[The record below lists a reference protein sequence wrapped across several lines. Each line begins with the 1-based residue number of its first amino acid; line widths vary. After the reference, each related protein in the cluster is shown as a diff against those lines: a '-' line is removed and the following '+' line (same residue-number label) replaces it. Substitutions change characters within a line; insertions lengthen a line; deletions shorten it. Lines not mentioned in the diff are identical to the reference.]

1 MSVKNLLFSEAEYAR
16 RHTEVRN
23 IMEQRN
29 LPGIVCYGNR
39 GAPGTVG
46 YLTNF
51 SPRWDTYLLFPIEG
65 EPVLFAQ
72 LYNHTP
78 NAKRLSLLEDTRWG
92 GANSEE
98 TLAREIRQRGLMHGQ
113 LGLAG
118 AVPYQRY
125 SSLRCLLP
133 DVEWKDVSKALGR
146 LRWVKSEEELVLM
159 RHAAEL
165 TDLAV
170 EALAGG
176 VHSGLRDT
184 DLPVLMQMAV
194 LPKGGQLDLC
204 YIATTPMQ
212 DPLVCVPAQNP
223 SGRIIQNGDVIITE
237 IGVSW
242 KGYAGQIHR
251 PIAVGEPPVPAYQE
265 LYDVAKEAYQRIVEV
280 VRPGATEQDVLD
292 AAEIISKRGFSI
304 YDDLVHGFGGGY
316 LPPVLRTR
324 QTTHGVTEP
333 FTFEKNMCLVVQPNV
348 ISPDERMGLQ
358 LGQLHVV
365 TDSGLEPMHRYPLEF
380 IVAA

>member
-39 GAPGTVG
+39 GAPGSVG

-65 EPVLFAQ
+65 EPVLFVQ

-78 NAKRLSLLEDTRWG
+78 NAQRLSLLEDTRWG

-98 TLAREIRQRGLMHGQ
+98 TLAMEIRQRGVMHGQ

-125 SSLRCLLP
+125 SSLCRLLP

-146 LRWVKSEEELVLM
+146 LRWVKSEEELALM

-170 EALAGG
+170 GALAGG

-204 YIATTPMQ
+204 YIASTPMR
-212 DPLVCVPAQNP
+212 DPSVCVPAQNP

-251 PIAVGEPPVPAYQE
+251 PIAVGEPPVPEYQE

-292 AAEIISKRGFSI
+292 AAQIISKRGFSI

-324 QTTHGVTEP
+324 QTTHGVIEP

-365 TDSGLEPMHRYPLEF
+365 TDSGLEPMHHYPLEF